1 MKARTLTTKQ
11 AIKAEVEREF
21 EQHHWEIFQTIASD
35 IAQQALSNVL
45 LVLEKSYGFGKVRLN
60 RFLEDLK
67 DMSEIME
74 TPTPMTGRFT
84 TADNIRYFRD
94 KYGIDLREFKIE
106 SYHDT
111 TRRNKNGKID
121 SKNADRSS
129 IST

>member
-1 MKARTLTTKQ
+1 MRAHTLVTKR
-11 AIKAEVEREF
+11 AVVEEVEREF
-21 EQHHWEIFQTIASD
+21 ERRYWEIFNDIASD
-35 IAQQALSNVL
+35 VAQQALSNVL

-111 TRRNKNGKID
+111 TRRNKK
-121 SKNADRSS
+121 
-129 IST
+129 

>member
-21 EQHHWEIFQTIASD
+21 EQRHWEIFQSIASD

-45 LVLEKSYGFGKVRLN
+45 FVLEKSYGFGKVRLN

-74 TPTPMTGRFT
+74 TPSPMTGRFT

-106 SYHDT
+106 TYHDT
-111 TRRNKNGKID
+111 TRRNKKWKD
-121 SKNADRSS
+121 
-129 IST
+129 